1 MMGLAEEGTQKEC
14 EGENEKP
21 EVNGTR
27 EPGDGTSTVSSQSI
41 ELEEIINGADNIV
54 GEGKRVCWKT
64 QRSVFSGCVPRHASL
79 TSTGSMTA
87 SDAPAVRSIARMSW
101 YVPAAW

>member
-1 MMGLAEEGTQKEC
+1 MMGLAEESTQKEC

-41 ELEEIINGADNIV
+41 ELEEIVTDTNKI
-54 GEGKRVCWKT
+54 EHK
-64 QRSVFSGCVPRHASL
+64 
-79 TSTGSMTA
+79 
-87 SDAPAVRSIARMSW
+87 
-101 YVPAAW
+101 

>member
-27 EPGDGTSTVSSQSI
+27 EPGDGTSTVSSHSI
-41 ELEEIINGADNIV
+41 ELEEIVNGDNKI
-54 GEGKRVCWKT
+54 EHK
-64 QRSVFSGCVPRHASL
+64 
-79 TSTGSMTA
+79 
-87 SDAPAVRSIARMSW
+87 
-101 YVPAAW
+101 

>member
-41 ELEEIINGADNIV
+41 ELEEIVHSADNIHDKV
-54 GEGKRVCWKT
+54 QFGPNSPLDRVNPT
-64 QRSVFSGCVPRHASL
+64 PEEV
-79 TSTGSMTA
+79 
-87 SDAPAVRSIARMSW
+87 
-101 YVPAAW
+101 